1 LPNTSEEISSFH
13 QTDSSS
19 SRTHK
24 SDFLPNF
31 GVNTCHIE
39 VPDGHYELVPEPKGE
54 PAKGDVIVVKVQQDP
69 NQISEEL

>member
-1 LPNTSEEISSFH
+1 LN
-13 QTDSSS
+13 
-19 SRTHK
+19 
-24 SDFLPNF
+24 N
-31 GVNTCHIE
+31 NAYACHIE